1 MGVLGTIAPKMVLNA
16 KLDRN
21 FHGPKFSRN
30 MVRAPH
36 PMHEPKLTKTNL
48 RAYMLNNDIGELC
61 QQYETSYSWHTSPI
75 RPLLGP
81 MKNGKV
87 DTTHT

>member
-36 PMHEPKLTKTNL
+36 PMHEPKLTKTSL

-61 QQYETSYSWHTSPI
+61 QHCEKSY
-75 RPLLGP
+75 G
-81 MKNGKV
+81 
-87 DTTHT
+87 